1 MIFPIRY
8 IYFQSTI
15 FYFKVLIKS
24 ILCFFCLKKNQQIIK
39 SVFVLEG
46 K

>member
-1 MIFPIRY
+1 MIFPFRY
-8 IYFQSTI
+8 IYLQSTI

-24 ILCFFCLKKNQQIIK
+24 ILCFFLFKKNQQIIK